1 MIHWIKSYSRIWWNI
16 NNSWYGTQTF
26 ETDCNALRKH
36 ENFLYTLKGCMKMS
50 GFGVILSQTSIFN
63 SVPTSVCVAYPS
75 DDALLQTNLQEHA
88 LTQWIEKKKKGQAP
102 SYIFLQSVALLFF
115 QLASAHQN
123 CVISLYI
130 LLKILMLIL
139 THETQKK
146 VFKDHRVQKA
156 RTVLCNFSAYADYM

>member
-1 MIHWIKSYSRIWWNI
+1 
-16 NNSWYGTQTF
+16 
-26 ETDCNALRKH
+26 
-36 ENFLYTLKGCMKMS
+36 MS

-63 SVPTSVCVAYPS
+63 SVPTSICVAYPS

-88 LTQWIEKKKKGQAP
+88 LTQWIEKKKKKKGQAP
-102 SYIFLQSVALLFF
+102 SHIFLQSVALLFF

-146 VFKDHRVQKA
+146 VFKDHRAQKA
-156 RTVLCNFSAYADYM
+156 HTVLCNFSAYADCM

>member
-1 MIHWIKSYSRIWWNI
+1 
-16 NNSWYGTQTF
+16 
-26 ETDCNALRKH
+26 
-36 ENFLYTLKGCMKMS
+36 MS

-75 DDALLQTNLQEHA
+75 DDALLQSSDQPCKNTHSLNGLK
-88 LTQWIEKKKKGQAP
+88 KKKKGQAP

-123 CVISLYI
+123 CVISRYI
-130 LLKILMLIL
+130 LLKILIL

-156 RTVLCNFSAYADYM
+156 HMVLCNFSAYADCM